1 MDVRYQLE
9 DTLTRGLAQLSDA
22 VAAQALSDAA
32 LAGAQVVVNRAVE
45 RLSIQSWESGDLGR
59 SMHALVVEA
68 DASHAVAEAAANRE
82 YAVFVEY
89 GTGIYGVGEGAT
101 RQPIRPKTGKFLR
114 WVGKDGQVHFA
125 REVKGMEP
133 RPFLRPALDE
143 SHDQVLE
150 AMGNSIQNALKAG
163 PR

>member
-9 DTLTRGLAQLSDA
+9 DTLTRGLAQLGEA
-22 VAAQALSDAA
+22 VATQALSDAA
-32 LAGAQVVVNRAVE
+32 LAGAQVVVDRAVE
-45 RLSIQSWESGDLGR
+45 RLSIQSWDSGDLGR

-68 DASHAVAEAAANRE
+68 DVSHAVAQAGTDKEHG
-82 YAVFVEY
+82 VFVEY
-89 GTGIYGVGEGAT
+89 GTGIYGTGEGAT

-114 WVGKDGQVHFA
+114 WVGKDGTVHFA

-150 AMGNSIQNALKAG
+150 AMGNAIGNALKAAA
-163 PR
+163 